1 MFVIIVGG
9 GKVGSYLA
17 SLLLAGGH
25 RVRVIESGAE
35 QLGALHRDLPAEVI
49 VAGSGT
55 DPQVLEACGIREA
68 NAVAAVSGVDETNLA
83 VASLAR
89 FEFGVPRIIGRVNH
103 PRNAWLFTPEM
114 GVDAA
119 LNQADLIAHL
129 VAEEMSLGDVTT
141 LLKLRKGQYSL
152 VEERL
157 APDATAIGK
166 TVAQLQLP
174 DECLLVAIIRQGRL
188 VLPHGDATLQPGD
201 EVLALVHASCLRD
214 FARSLDGQPA

>member
-25 RVRVIESGAE
+25 KVRVIESGAE
-35 QLGALHRDLPAEVI
+35 QLVALRRDLPAEVI

-55 DPQVLEACGIREA
+55 DPQVLEASGIRQA
-68 NAVAAVSGVDETNLA
+68 DTVAAVSGVDETNLA
-83 VASLAR
+83 AASLAR
-89 FEFGVPRIIGRVNH
+89 FEFEVPRIIGRVNH

-129 VAEEMSLGDVTT
+129 VVEEMSLGDMTT

-157 APDATAIGK
+157 APEARAIGK
-166 TVAQLQLP
+166 TVAELQLP
-174 DECLLVAIIRQGRL
+174 DQCLLVAIIRHGQL
-188 VLPHGDATLQPGD
+188 VLPHGDAALEPGD
-201 EVLALVHASCLRD
+201 EILALVHSSCLRD
-214 FARSLDGQPA
+214 FAKSVDGHPA

>member
-1 MFVIIVGG
+1 MFVIVVGG

-25 RVRVIESGAE
+25 QVRIIESGAE
-35 QLGALHRDLPAEVI
+35 QLGTLRRDLPPDVV

-55 DPQVLEACGIREA
+55 DPRILEASGIRQA
-68 NAVAAVSGVDETNLA
+68 DTLAAVSGVDETNLA
-83 VASLAR
+83 AASLAR
-89 FEFGVPRIIGRVNH
+89 FEFGVPRIIARVNH

-119 LNQADLIAHL
+119 LNQADLIAHM
-129 VAEEMSLGDVTT
+129 VVEEMSLGDVTT

-157 APDATAIGK
+157 APAAAAASACASPSTPRHSR
-166 TVAQLQLP
+166 P
-174 DECLLVAIIRQGRL
+174 DRGLSPERRRPQPRRYRACREIR
-188 VLPHGDATLQPGD
+188 
-201 EVLALVHASCLRD
+201 
-214 FARSLDGQPA
+214 

>member
-1 MFVIIVGG
+1 MFVIVVGG

-25 RVRVIESGAE
+25 QVRIIESGAE
-35 QLGALHRDLPAEVI
+35 QLGTLRRDLPPDVV

-55 DPQVLEACGIREA
+55 DPRVLEASGIRQA
-68 NAVAAVSGVDETNLA
+68 DTLAAVSGVDETNLA
-83 VASLAR
+83 AASLAR
-89 FEFGVPRIIGRVNH
+89 FEFGVPRIIARVNH

-119 LNQADLIAHL
+119 LNQADLIAHM
-129 VAEEMSLGDVTT
+129 VVEEMSLGDVTT

-157 APDATAIGK
+157 APAAAAVGK
-166 TVAQLQLP
+166 AVADLRMPQQ
-174 DECLLVAIIRQGRL
+174 CLLVAIIRQGQL
-188 VLPHGDATLQPGD
+188 VLPLGDTVLEPGD
-201 EVLALVHASCLRD
+201 EILALVHASRLRD
-214 FARSLDGQPA
+214 FAASLDGQPV